1 MVSDNPTLNACLD
14 VANDFETALNSLGDT
29 SQWPADHALR
39 QRCAEFR
46 YAARDLAE
54 QKGLNQFAIAFI
66 GPKNAGKTTLLSL
79 LLRSKTIKEQLA
91 SGEGIRGTTEK
102 IQWISSEPISDLDRR
117 VEESVHIVPSDVA
130 KLGCDYTLIDV
141 PGANEAHPLRAA
153 AAARALRTAHL
164 KVLVAEARTI
174 EDASLLDYLQD
185 ADGATILP
193 VINQIRPGTE
203 DQDISGFLD
212 RLQSAIPNSRLL
224 SPLRVPDFQ
233 LAGQTESAVDA
244 AEALQRRLRDV
255 VRAEHLDELLEP
267 QLLRMKTR
275 FQDEMHGELSKALP
289 ATAEAAQELQH
300 IESHLAVD

>member
-193 VINQIRPGTE
+193 VINLAPKIRT
-203 DQDISGFLD
+203 
-212 RLQSAIPNSRLL
+212 SADFSIAFNLPFQTLVFSLRFECRTSSSQAKLKA
-224 SPLRVPDFQ
+224 PL
-233 LAGQTESAVDA
+233 T
-244 AEALQRRLRDV
+244 
-255 VRAEHLDELLEP
+255 
-267 QLLRMKTR
+267 LLRHSNVAYVMWSARNT
-275 FQDEMHGELSKALP
+275 S
-289 ATAEAAQELQH
+289 TNYS
-300 IESHLAVD
+300 SHNFSA